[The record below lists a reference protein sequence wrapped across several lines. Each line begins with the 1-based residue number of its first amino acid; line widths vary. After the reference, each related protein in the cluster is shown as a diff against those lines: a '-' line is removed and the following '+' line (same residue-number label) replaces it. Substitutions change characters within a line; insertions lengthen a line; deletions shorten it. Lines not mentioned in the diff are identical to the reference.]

1 MGGLWSKQAYGA
13 DTKEA
18 GRSPLNEAES
28 PEFCSAALLKME
40 VLFIGILK
48 MEKYLTP
55 ILHIHKQKMEAQYM
69 LIKILF

>member
-13 DTKEA
+13 DKKEA
-18 GRSPLNEAES
+18 GRSPLDEAGS

-55 ILHIHKQKMEAQYM
+55 TLLIHKQQMEVQYM
-69 LIKILF
+69 LMKILC